1 MDIPAGDR
9 QRSLT
14 FDKTEPGLPMDVR
27 EPWDITA
34 DYIRSEDISVCPTC
48 RQYETMEIAIGGNG
62 FSEYRCSNCGAQV
75 RYEED

>member
-1 MDIPAGDR
+1 MDKPAGDG
-9 QRSLT
+9 QRSIAGINVTSLLV
-14 FDKTEPGLPMDVR
+14 DPR

>member
-1 MDIPAGDR
+1 MDFVAGDG
-9 QRSLT
+9 QRIVAGVKVPSMLA
-14 FDKTEPGLPMDVR
+14 DPR